1 MELMILRMNE
11 TENEYY
17 AGFNRHEWLAFDGG
31 KEEYQEFLDMIGKRG
46 DHKRG
51 YFELAKDGCYYAIAF
66 IDLKTAKTVDK
77 KFGFE
82 GSFVRAYKLRTVK
95 E

>member
-1 MELMILRMNE
+1 MELMILRIDRNKD
-11 TENEYY
+11 EYC

-31 KEEYQEFLDMIGKRG
+31 CKEFHEFMV
-46 DHKRG
+46 
-51 YFELAKDGCYYAIAF
+51 F
-66 IDLKTAKTVDK
+66 IDREFVLFTPFHDGKEYALTSIDLATAKKVDK